1 MQCAIEYDLSKI
13 NEMPP
18 IFALK
23 VRNEI
28 TGDQAQ
34 KKANPIGGLAYLK
47 ANAMYPRSTAL
58 LTEVG

>member
-1 MQCAIEYDLSKI
+1 MGRNLSKI
-13 NEMPP
+13 NEISPM
-18 IFALK
+18 FALK

-34 KKANPIGGLAYLK
+34 KKANPLGGLAYLK
-47 ANAMYPRSTAL
+47 AHAINPRSIAL